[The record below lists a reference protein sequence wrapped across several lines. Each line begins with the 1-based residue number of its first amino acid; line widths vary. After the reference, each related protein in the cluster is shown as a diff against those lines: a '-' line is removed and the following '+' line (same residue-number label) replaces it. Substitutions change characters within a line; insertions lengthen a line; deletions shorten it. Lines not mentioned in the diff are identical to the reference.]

1 MLAPVE
7 PGAANAFGG
16 LSFLQRQHDRWSLQA
31 GPFAPYVA
39 SHSFV
44 SAVSAGQQRQLV
56 QLDWW
61 GSHGMEKLSSAV
73 ALVASRKPDRPVL
86 GVRPHATGRAAR
98 WFLDNFPGD
107 VAYAYKANSSVF
119 LIGALYGAGIRHFD
133 VASLPELEDAATI
146 PGVELHFMH
155 PVKSRSAIKRAYDLG
170 VRSFSLDSEDE
181 LAKIVQETTGSKG
194 LARDLKLFVRIAVP
208 AKNSRVPLEKK
219 FGIQGAAAARLLV
232 KTRQVA
238 AELGV
243 TFHVGSQ
250 TLTPDA
256 YTNAL
261 EEVHRLIVMAGV
273 VVDRIDVG
281 GGFPS
286 CYADSRPAPLSSFM
300 DAINAGIE
308 KMAVREDVRL
318 MCEPGRALVAE
329 AESLVVRVDARRGN
343 DLYINDG
350 AYGTLFD
357 AAHLG
362 FVFPARLVSRP
373 EAAGEAMVPFEMWG
387 PTCDSIDQMKGPF
400 LLPASIREGDY
411 IEIGNVGA
419 YGRAIAGSFNG
430 YGRYDEVIFEDE
442 PMMTM
447 YADGGQNSREAR
459 G

>member
-1 MLAPVE
+1 
-7 PGAANAFGG
+7 
-16 LSFLQRQHDRWSLQA
+16 
-31 GPFAPYVA
+31 
-39 SHSFV
+39 
-44 SAVSAGQQRQLV
+44 
-56 QLDWW
+56 
-61 GSHGMEKLSSAV
+61 MEKFPSAID
-73 ALVASRKPDRPVL
+73 LIASRKPDRPVL
-86 GVRPHATGRAAR
+86 GVRPHASARAAR
-98 WFLDNFPGD
+98 WFLNTFPGD

-155 PVKSRSAIKRAYDLG
+155 PVKSRSAIRRAYELG

-181 LAKIVQETTGSKG
+181 LAKIVQETTGASG
-194 LARDLKLFVRIAVP
+194 PARDLKLFVRIAVRP
-208 AKNSRVPLEKK
+208 KNSRVPLEKK
-219 FGIQGAAAARLLV
+219 FGIDGAAAAKLLI
-232 KTRQVA
+232 KARQVA
-238 AELGV
+238 AELGA

-256 YTNAL
+256 YVAAL
-261 EEVHRLIVMAGV
+261 EEVNRLIVQAGV
-273 VVDRIDVG
+273 VVDRLDIG

-286 CYADSRPAPLSSFM
+286 RYADSEPTPLATFM
-300 DAINAGIE
+300 EAINAGID
-308 KMAVREDVRL
+308 KMAVREDVHL

-329 AESLVVRVDARRGN
+329 AESLIVRVDARRGN

-373 EAAGEAMVPFEMWG
+373 EVKGETLVPFEMWG

-400 LLPASIREGDY
+400 MLPDLITEGDY

-430 YGRYDEVIFEDE
+430 YGIYDEVIFEDE
-442 PMMTM
+442 PMLTM
-447 YADGGQNSREAR
+447 YSDASADTRKAR

>member
-1 MLAPVE
+1 MEKFP
-7 PGAANAFGG
+7 
-16 LSFLQRQHDRWSLQA
+16 
-31 GPFAPYVA
+31 
-39 SHSFV
+39 
-44 SAVSAGQQRQLV
+44 SAVELLA
-56 QLDWW
+56 
-61 GSHGMEKLSSAV
+61 A
-73 ALVASRKPDRPVL
+73 RKPDRPVL
-86 GVRPHATGRAAR
+86 GVRPHATARAAR
-98 WFLDNFPGD
+98 WFLNAFPGD

-146 PGVELHFMH
+146 PGAELHFMH
-155 PVKSRSAIKRAYDLG
+155 PVKSRSAIRRAYELG
-170 VRSFSLDSEDE
+170 VRSFALDSEDE
-181 LAKIVQETTGSKG
+181 LEKIVEETTGTKSP
-194 LARDLKLFVRIAVP
+194 ARDLKLFVRIAVRP
-208 AKNSRVPLEKK
+208 KNSRVPLERK
-219 FGIQGAAAARLLV
+219 FGLQGVAATRLLV
-232 KTRQVA
+232 NTRQVA
-238 AELGV
+238 HELGV

-261 EEVHRLIVMAGV
+261 EEVHRLVVQAGV
-273 VVDRIDVG
+273 VVDRLDVG
-281 GGFPS
+281 GGYPS
-286 CYADSRPAPLSSFM
+286 CYADSKPAPLSSFM
-300 DAINAGIE
+300 EAIIAGIE

-329 AESLVVRVDARRGN
+329 AESLIVRVDARRGN

-373 EAAGEAMVPFEMWG
+373 EIAGDTLAPFEMWG

-400 LLPASIREGDY
+400 MLPATIKEGDY

-430 YGRYDEVIFEDE
+430 YGIYDEVIFEDE
-442 PMMTM
+442 PMLTM
-447 YADGGQNSREAR
+447 YDEMSGTREAR